1 MRVVSIFCVLL
12 LALSFAAGQG
22 TAVAP
27 NGAAVADGI
36 QQALTPLQAAVQA
49 VDPDTLHIGGEQK
62 QVLAQSQASLE
73 RNLNEAVP
81 GLLAAFRK
89 TPENT
94 GAAFRLYRDLDAVL
108 SVAQHSVEAIPASN
122 SDNDGGNGTDPSAA
136 LASATS
142 GLRDSLGKLGDW
154 IEARGAANYA
164 SLERMRAQAAAAARP
179 TAAPPPPKTLI
190 INNANAPSPSKK
202 R

>member
-1 MRVVSIFCVLL
+1 
-12 LALSFAAGQG
+12 
-22 TAVAP
+22 
-27 NGAAVADGI
+27 
-36 QQALTPLQAAVQA
+36 LTPLQAAVQA
-49 VDPDTLHIGGEQK
+49 VDPDALHIAGDQK
-62 QVLAQSQASLE
+62 KALAQSQASLE
-73 RNLNEAVP
+73 RNLTEAVP

-89 TPENT
+89 TPENM

-108 SVAQHSVEAIPASN
+108 SVAQHSVEAIPNA
-122 SDNDGGNGTDPSAA
+122 DQDGNDPSAA

-179 TAAPPPPKTLI
+179 ATAPPPPKTLI
-190 INNANAPSPSKK
+190 INDANAPSSRKK